1 MATHSREVAMRI
13 GVKVGPGDERSLK
26 HAAEEAER
34 FGFDSIWLSERVV
47 TPLDKPHPYDP
58 MIDPWIGLA
67 FCAAVTERV
76 RLGTSVSQIALRH
89 PVLMARELAT
99 IDRLSEGRLIVGAGA
114 GWVIEEFASTGV
126 AFEDRGG
133 RLSEHVRALRHL
145 WTTPDQPFK
154 GKYYD
159 IPPVGIVMPGTPGGP
174 PIWLGAV
181 LPPGMRRAA
190 KYGDGYLSTG
200 APPEKFAETRATLQA
215 LRAKYGRAG
224 AFDYCVQVAPPETID
239 GARELARSYGEAG
252 ATGLILTYP
261 EGVPAGFQRTAD
273 AARALIELGASRA

>member
-1 MATHSREVAMRI
+1 MHI

-26 HAAEEAER
+26 SAAQEAER

-47 TPLDKPHPYDP
+47 TPLDKPHAYLP
-58 MIDPWIGLA
+58 MVDPWVGLA

-114 GWVIEEFASTGV
+114 GWVIEEFISTGV
-126 AFEDRGG
+126 PFEDRGG

-145 WTTPDQPFK
+145 WTTPDQPFD
-154 GKYYD
+154 GKYYT
-159 IPPVGIVMPGTPGGP
+159 IAPVGIVMPRTPGGP
-174 PIWLGAV
+174 PIFLGAV
-181 LPPGMRRAA
+181 LPPGLRRAA
-190 KYGDGYLSTG
+190 KYGDGFLSTG
-200 APPEKFAETRATLQA
+200 APPDKLAETRATIER
-215 LRAKYGRAG
+215 LREKYGRTG
-224 AFDYCVQVAPPETID
+224 DFDYYVQVAPPETIAD
-239 GARELARSYGEAG
+239 ARSLVESYGAGG

-261 EGVPAGFQRTAD
+261 EGVPQGFQRAGDATRALLD
-273 AARALIELGASRA
+273 AAAAAGR